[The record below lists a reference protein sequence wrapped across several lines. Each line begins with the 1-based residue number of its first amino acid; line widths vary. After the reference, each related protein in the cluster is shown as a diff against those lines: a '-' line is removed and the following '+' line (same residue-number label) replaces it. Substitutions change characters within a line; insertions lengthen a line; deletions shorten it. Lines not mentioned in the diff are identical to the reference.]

1 MRSSVLCLLLAL
13 LVNGYVSGL
22 ETTTIDEIADI
33 QMPAAV
39 EPPLISIICSFG
51 SEPYNITS
59 SFGTIDD
66 TYLVLPQYDTSG
78 LEATNITVTC
88 MDADGDKATTWF
100 TYTVN
105 PPLTID
111 TEFYDHNQTIVGKVG
126 RRAPWSFRVTCSGGS
141 ETSYQLHISPSIL
154 GIDHQSINVIGG
166 SLVRID
172 AINNVDGN
180 INGQNGTWWD
190 DDDGNRQW
198 VVGLPTLLSPINPP
212 VAIHIWCTDSSSEF
226 GEWTPPAEYII
237 NYLVIPWS
245 EEQDISPLT
254 DIVTTQSLAPPVFEV
269 SCQGDYDFSLAR
281 LTVASIPPEIATST
295 QAEYITYTLFRVTL
309 PTIQD
314 ASFVALV
321 TLTCSSVYGGGSIVS
336 SSFHYTIL
344 PAPVLDSI
352 DNVYLPAGALPPDIP
367 IVCSLGTQPYTIGTS
382 YGSIMNSFLILPK
395 IWQLLPFNMTI
406 AVTCTDALN
415 LTATTW
421 FTYKVNPPVNIAS
434 SLMNSNIITHVGDLV
449 KPTFI
454 IQCGGGSGTSYSLH
468 MSPSTISFGDSEV
481 GPLELSGGS
490 GDDNSSDDGD
500 HVWNIKLPLSSSPL
514 DTIEIFIMCNDTNPA
529 LVPIAPVATY
539 TVEYTILA
547 KEPIPPSIVLSSD
560 KVITTESIAPP
571 PFNVTCLGDYEL
583 EVALLMISSDDME
596 VIGLTTWNLIHT
608 KPTMFQVQLP
618 WIGLKQRKLDMTLW
632 CRGAVVNDSIST
644 SFTYMIAKRPS
655 PPTPTWASS
664 TIVVINNAQP
674 PSPIILTCIDGG
686 TGDLTPMVIIGET
699 DDDSIDGPDLNN
711 VIRNDTT
718 LTLRLPSKSLST
730 SATLLAYCIDSLG
743 AKSDPYIINWCI
755 GSSYL
760 RCSAWCYP
768 LFEQEWSKCTSEC
781 DGGVQFRTCSNATG
795 TFGVSNRVCNIQT
808 CSASKQTNLAFQIR
822 LKVSMDAASEQS
834 FQESLIDELA
844 SVDEISSK
852 RFSIVSLSKDN
863 ITTVSGNEG
872 TFVVLKISDESGSSS
887 SKEAMI
893 SIALSVMKYNS
904 GLHQSSSIA
913 AQSIDFTYPL
923 QPIYPSD
930 VIISDDGIQS
940 SHYASSI

>member
-1 MRSSVLCLLLAL
+1 
-13 LVNGYVSGL
+13 
-22 ETTTIDEIADI
+22 
-33 QMPAAV
+33 MPAAV

-760 RCSAWCYP
+760 RCSLYCQAKSN
-768 LFEQEWSKCTSEC
+768 ETEWSMCTSPC
-781 DGGVQFRTCSNATG
+781 DGGVQFRPCSNYSN
-795 TFGVSNRVCNIQT
+795 TFGVVIRSSDMGVSNRECN
-808 CSASKQTNLAFQIR
+808 TNLTCNLLPPEGSSRLFRIR
-822 LKVSMDAASEQS
+822 LTSSY
-834 FQESLIDELA
+834 ELA
-844 SVDEISSK
+844 STSSYQLSLINELASQAQL
-852 RFSIVSLSKDN
+852 RPSRLSIVSFVNDT
-863 ITTVSGNEG
+863 IVIDETVSSDG
-872 TFVVLKISDESGSSS
+872 TISPLLQHVIWMVLAMKEPSDGSEVTSNR
-887 SKEAMI
+887 
-893 SIALSVMKYNS
+893 ALTMLALALMTANS
-904 GLHQSSSIA
+904 DIRQSSSVA
-913 AQSIDFTYPL
+913 AQSIDYTYPL
-923 QPIYPSD
+923 EPVYL
-930 VIISDDGIQS
+930 VYVEDDGTS
-940 SHYASSI
+940 SS